1 MTSPHRNIK
10 KIGAKE
16 EKKDRRLNIDI
27 FHKFQ
32 ETHLARCQPQ
42 LLHNVHMVKFS
53 CNVNNFSSETT
64 NSFVGL
70 KEAEKPTSDYILP
83 IIQKMDHREKS
94 YGLN

>member
-1 MTSPHRNIK
+1 MLLGVK
-10 KIGAKE
+10 
-16 EKKDRRLNIDI
+16 
-27 FHKFQ
+27 
-32 ETHLARCQPQ
+32 PQ

-83 IIQKMDHREKS
+83 IIQKMDHKEKIIWS
-94 YGLN
+94 ELNIYMSPTLK